1 MSVNITRPVPPPAVK
16 LLLTPKEAAQTLGVS
31 TRTLFTWTASGQLP
45 AVRLGARS
53 VRYAMSDLENFIA
66 ARRQSA

>member
-1 MSVNITRPVPPPAVK
+1 MNITRPVPPPAVK

-31 TRTLFTWTASGQLP
+31 TRTLFTWTANGELP

-66 ARRQSA
+66 SKRQSA

>member
-1 MSVNITRPVPPPAVK
+1 MMNITRPVPPPPPK
-16 LLLTPKEAAQTLGVS
+16 LLLTPREAAQTLGVS

-53 VRYAMSDLENFIA
+53 VRYSLADLHAFIE
-66 ARRQSA
+66 ARKST

>member
-16 LLLTPKEAAQTLGVS
+16 LLLTPREAAQTLGVS

-53 VRYAMSDLENFIA
+53 VRYALADLHAFIE
-66 ARRQSA
+66 ARKAV

>member
-1 MSVNITRPVPPPAVK
+1 MNITRPVSPPAPK
-16 LLLTPKEAAQTLGVS
+16 LLLTPREAAQTLGVS